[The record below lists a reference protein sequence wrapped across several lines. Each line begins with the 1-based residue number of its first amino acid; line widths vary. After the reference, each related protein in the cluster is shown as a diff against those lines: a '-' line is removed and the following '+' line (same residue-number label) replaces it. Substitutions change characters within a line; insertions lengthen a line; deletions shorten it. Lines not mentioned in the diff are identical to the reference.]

1 MAVSRRAFLQVVMGA
16 ADREPTGDI
25 LVSIFL
31 RGGADGLNLVPPHAE
46 DAYYAARPS
55 VGVGR
60 PDQRLNIVSA
70 PAVDLDG
77 FFGLHPGLRP
87 LLPLYEQKHLAI
99 VHAVGSDDQTRSHF
113 EAQDL
118 MDRGGAGEQNLGSGW
133 LARHLRTRS
142 EQRSPLSA
150 VAIAD
155 TLPESLRGSP
165 GASAVR
171 NVEEFSIMVPQQ
183 HRSGFDAA
191 LRQLYAR
198 EAGEL
203 GQAGL
208 QVLETIDTI
217 DRLRKDANQNAESGT
232 YPDGRFGDGLRQVAR
247 LIKAEVGLEVACID
261 LDGWD
266 THFVQDTSFGR
277 LAGELGQG
285 LAALAEDIRPFWNR
299 VTIVTITEFG
309 RRLQENV
316 SLGTDHGRASAMFVL
331 GGNVQGGRVFADWP
345 GLASDHLEA
354 PGDLRVTTDYR
365 NVLGEIVAT
374 RLRNNRV
381 AEVFPGLKLQP
392 LNLVRG
398 ETNQDV

>member
-1 MAVSRRAFLQVVMGA
+1 MDVSRRAFLQVVMGA

-55 VGVGR
+55 LGIGR

-87 LLPLYEQKHLAI
+87 LLPLYEQKHLAV

-118 MDRGGAGEQNLGSGW
+118 MDRGGSVEQHLGSGW

-142 EQRSPLSA
+142 ERRSPLSA

-171 NVEEFSIMVPQQ
+171 NVDAFSITLPEQQ
-183 HRSGFDAA
+183 RAGFDAA
-191 LRQLYAR
+191 LRHLYAR

-217 DRLRKDANQNAESGT
+217 DRLRRDADQTANSGK
-232 YPDGRFGDGLRQVAR
+232 YSDGQFGDGLRQVAR

-309 RRLQENV
+309 RRLHENV
-316 SLGTDHGRASAMFVL
+316 SLGTDHGRASTMFVL
-331 GGNVQGGRVFADWP
+331 GGNVEGGKVFADWP
-345 GLASDHLEA
+345 GLEPDHLEG

-365 NVLGEIVAT
+365 DVLGEIVAK
-374 RLRNNRV
+374 RLRNDRA
-381 AEVFPGLKLQP
+381 AEVFPNHELQP
-392 LNLVRG
+392 LGIVRSDSRD
-398 ETNQDV
+398 EA